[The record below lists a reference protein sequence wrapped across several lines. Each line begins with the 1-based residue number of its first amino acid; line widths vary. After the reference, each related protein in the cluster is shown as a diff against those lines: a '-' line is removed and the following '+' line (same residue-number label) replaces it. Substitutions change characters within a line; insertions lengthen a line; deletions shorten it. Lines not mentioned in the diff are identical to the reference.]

1 MWKKYLKSIKG
12 MKLDNSIINI
22 FTALSSKILI
32 CVLSKTLDDHMHTEM
47 NAKTPM
53 SFHMIWSTSHL
64 HM

>member
-1 MWKKYLKSIKG
+1 

-32 CVLSKTLDDHMHTEM
+32 CVLSKILDDHMHTEM

-64 HM
+64 YM